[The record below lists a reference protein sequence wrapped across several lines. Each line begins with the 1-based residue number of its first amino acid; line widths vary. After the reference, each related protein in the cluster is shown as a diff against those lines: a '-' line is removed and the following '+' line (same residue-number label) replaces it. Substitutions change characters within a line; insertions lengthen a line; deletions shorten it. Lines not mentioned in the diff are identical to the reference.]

1 MMLSPALLVLAFATA
16 LGGVPSMALASA
28 DGGAAESSL
37 DGTTVT
43 VAAGLAAVTIGG
55 LVLLATRRRGT
66 GRRLSPAAQRR
77 ADAIEENVTA
87 ALTRRTLHRGRLRL
101 DDEVMSG
108 ARRAAPAPASRAR
121 AKRRSG

>member
-1 MMLSPALLVLAFATA
+1 MLPHAILVLALATA
-16 LGGVPSMALASA
+16 LSGVPSMASAPA
-28 DGGAAESSL
+28 DGAAAEPSL

-55 LVLLATRRRGT
+55 IVLLFTRRRGA
-66 GRRLSPAAQRR
+66 GRQMSPAAQRR

-87 ALTRRTLHRGRLRL
+87 ALTRRTLHRGRLRF

-108 ARRAAPAPASRAR
+108 SRRAPSPASRAR

>member
-1 MMLSPALLVLAFATA
+1 MLPHVILVLALATA
-16 LGGVPSMALASA
+16 LSGVPSMASATA
-28 DGGAAESSL
+28 DGAAAEPAL

-55 LVLLATRRRGT
+55 IVLLVTRRRGA
-66 GRRLSPAAQRR
+66 GRQMSPAAQRR
-77 ADAIEENVTA
+77 AEAIEENVTA

-108 ARRAAPAPASRAR
+108 PRRAPSSASRPR
-121 AKRRSG
+121 AKRRSR